1 MAPQNGTIR
10 LAGSTIDC
18 RCHAC
23 AFFDSRKEEYRV
35 LLPFMKEG
43 LEVGDK
49 AFLILDQRQRAE
61 RLDRLSEVG
70 IDPADAERR
79 GQLEVRSWE
88 NAHLKPGR
96 FDQHAM
102 IALLEE
108 AFSSDRQK
116 GFGLTRLWA
125 NMEWALQDFPGV
137 HDIVAYE
144 SRVNYV
150 LPKYDTVTVCTYDV
164 TKFSASLLMDV
175 LRTHPYAIV
184 GGILQR
190 NAFYV
195 PPDEFLRELGTRNTA
210 MH

>member
-1 MAPQNGTIR
+1 M
-10 LAGSTIDC
+10 
-18 RCHAC
+18 
-23 AFFDSRKEEYRV
+23 

-43 LEVGDK
+43 FEAGDK
-49 AFLILDQRQRAE
+49 AFLILDQQQRAE
-61 RLDRLSEVG
+61 RLHRLSEVG
-70 IDPADAERR
+70 IDPDDAEQR

-88 NAHLKPGR
+88 NAHLRPGR

-102 IALLEE
+102 IALLEQ
-108 AFSSDRQK
+108 AFDSDRQK

-137 HDIVAYE
+137 HDIVEYE

-184 GGILQR
+184 GGILQK
-190 NAFYV
+190 NSFYV
-195 PPDEFLRELGTRNTA
+195 PPDEFLLELGARR
-210 MH
+210 